1 MPTIK
6 RFILIDK
13 SPCEISNTNNE
24 HFSDIFCK
32 CYGKKNLEKQ
42 SIRIKDD
49 YLYNL
54 KYNAMKEDFT
64 IKKIT
69 SNGINDQIT
78 FLFNDQEIIYF
89 TNISIPDDIEYI
101 KDYIY
106 DFNNLIILDHNPHS
120 IIINYTDRMINFWG
134 INTINYNDESIK
146 NKKESICYLLNYDN
160 FNYRFRK
167 YNIISKN
174 NKNEIANSWYDFLKI
189 NKKSCF
195 KKNLI
200 PLNKNEY

>member
-1 MPTIK
+1 MEIGLYIGDNLDLSIIKYMPNIK

-13 SPCEISNTNNE
+13 SPYDTPKINNE
-24 HFSDIFCK
+24 QFSDIFCK
-32 CYGKKNLEKQ
+32 CYSKKNLEKE
-42 SIRIKDD
+42 SSRIKDD

-54 KYNAMKEDFT
+54 KYKAMKEGF
-64 IKKIT
+64 IINKIT

-106 DFNNLIILDHNPHS
+106 DFNNLIILDHNPNS

-134 INTINYNDESIK
+134 TNTINYNDESIK

-160 FNYRFRK
+160 FNYRFR
-167 YNIISKN
+167 
-174 NKNEIANSWYDFLKI
+174 
-189 NKKSCF
+189 
-195 KKNLI
+195 
-200 PLNKNEY
+200 